1 MRRFANAVATQA
13 RALADSIRPRPR

>member
-1 MRRFANAVATQA
+1 MRRLANAVATQA